1 MGKREKIGKGE
12 RKRKVEREGWG
23 NLLQWLKGER
33 RPWSL

>member
-23 NLLQWLKGER
+23 TCCNG
-33 RPWSL
+33 